1 MALIEKKRNKTF
13 RPRGPDLPKEL
24 REKKE
29 REDKVLTFKFL
40 IVFRAIMFCFI
51 EYKNSRN
58 KRKRFF
64 KRI

>member
-1 MALIEKKRNKTF
+1 MALIEKKRNKAF

-29 REDKVLTFKFL
+29 REDKVFTLKFL
-40 IVFRAIMFCFI
+40 ILLGVIIFCFI